1 MSAPAALLF
10 DLDGTL
16 VDSAVMIAQALS
28 ELAGSRGGAPVAV
41 ERARRLVSKGAPTLV
56 REALGPCATDADAD
70 VLAFRTILAGIRAE
84 PSIIFPG
91 VVDALEMLTAAG
103 HPCAVVTNKPEQLSR
118 LLLDQLDMSRFFG
131 AVVGGDT
138 LAACK
143 PDPMPLHHAL
153 ETLGSEGWPVLMI
166 GDSGI
171 DSSAAKA
178 AGIAFLLFEGGY
190 EVESCRPEQVT
201 ASFSSFAQ
209 LPALVGVA
217 SGSSTKPAASA
228 T

>member
-1 MSAPAALLF
+1 MPIAPALLF

-28 ELAGSRGGAPVAV
+28 ELAMSRGGALVPV
-41 ERARRLVSKGAPTLV
+41 ERARQLVSKGAPTLV

-70 VLAFRTILAGIRAE
+70 VLAFRTILADIRAE

-91 VVDALEMLTAAG
+91 VVDALKLLTAAG
-103 HPCAVVTNKPEQLSR
+103 HPCAIVTNKPEQLSR
-118 LLLDQLDMSRFFG
+118 LLLDQLNLSWFFG
-131 AVVGGDT
+131 AVVGGDS
-138 LAACK
+138 LAVCK

-153 ETLGSEGWPVLMI
+153 KTQGTEGWPALMI

-171 DSSAAKA
+171 DSSAAAA
-178 AGIAFLLFEGGY
+178 AGLAFLLFEGGY

-201 ASFSSFAQ
+201 ASFASFAQ
-209 LPALVGVA
+209 LPALVSKA
-217 SGSSTKPAASA
+217 FCSSK
-228 T
+228 